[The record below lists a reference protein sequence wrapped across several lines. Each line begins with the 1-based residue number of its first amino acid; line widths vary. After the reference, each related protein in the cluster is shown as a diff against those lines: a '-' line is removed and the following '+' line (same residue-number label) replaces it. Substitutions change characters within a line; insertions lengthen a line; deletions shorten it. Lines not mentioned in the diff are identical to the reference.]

1 MDFKG
6 QLEHTKPYAE
16 AFWQHEM
23 LDRPCVCVTAPLR
36 PSDFAWSPAKS
47 FQLCMEEQYE
57 KIVDS
62 FLEHVE
68 AIYYGG
74 EALSRWSLPWG
85 RISTQGS

>member
-23 LDRPCVCVTAPLR
+23 LDRPYVCVTAPLR
-36 PSDFAWSPAKS
+36 TSDFAWSPARS
-47 FQLCMEEQYE
+47 FQLCMGEQYE

-62 FLEHVE
+62 FLEHVF
-68 AIYYGG
+68 
-74 EALSRWSLPWG
+74 LRKN
-85 RISTQGS
+85 T